1 MKHLK
6 HLKQSFFIMEH
17 KDTKNM
23 VIFMEHRDSENKI
36 VMGNWGI
43 MQF

>member
-1 MKHLK
+1 
-6 HLKQSFFIMEH
+6 MEH